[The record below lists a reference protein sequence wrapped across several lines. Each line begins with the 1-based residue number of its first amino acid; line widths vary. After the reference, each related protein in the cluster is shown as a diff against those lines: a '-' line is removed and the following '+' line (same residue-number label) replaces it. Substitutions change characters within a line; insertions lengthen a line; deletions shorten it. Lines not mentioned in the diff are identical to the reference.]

1 MSQIDDLQSRITA
14 ALDRISQGLEGMS
27 AQADADPE
35 ELEALRQQLDDEK
48 TANAQLEER
57 LKRMKEKLDAAEAA
71 AVEASNQ
78 QNEALTKL
86 DKDLQSLRRA
96 NTQLRDNNKALR
108 EANQAGIAEPHLIN
122 KAMLSELEGLRA
134 ARAADRAET
143 EAVLAEM
150 TRLAN
155 AAADSQTSED
165 A

>member
-1 MSQIDDLQSRITA
+1 MSQIEELQGRITA

-27 AQADADPE
+27 ADGADADE
-35 ELEALRQQLDDEK
+35 MDALRQQLEDEQ

-71 AVEASNQ
+71 AEAAVQ
-78 QNEALTKL
+78 EHRDGLAKL
-86 DKDLQSLRRA
+86 DGDLQSLRRA
-96 NTQLRDNNKALR
+96 NAQLRDNNKALR
-108 EANQAGIAEPHLIN
+108 EAIEAGVAEPHLIN

-143 EAVLAEM
+143 EAVMAELG
-150 TRLAN
+150 RIAK
-155 AAADSQTSED
+155 AAAASSED